1 MRNHNFFQ
9 ARDQYPWT
17 FGEDALKIINKNIKM
32 RYSLIRYIYS
42 RFFLISLN
50 EKGAFFKP
58 LMFEFP
64 EDENSYENI
73 EDKIMLGDALFL
85 CAFYESNSTDKSFVF
100 PNANFNK
107 FPEGKII
114 TSYSDKDNEKN
125 KKIELSGKLED
136 IHLFLRGGFILPYQN
151 VDDKYVINTKKL
163 RNEKI
168 NLIINIDNYNQ
179 SKGEIFYDNDEI
191 NTIEDN
197 KYFRVEIF
205 YSEQKLTFNVFKNN
219 LDNYEYKDHILG
231 KIELWRANQ
240 IFKMNDSKEEKTKM
254 VVMNVKYHDNAN
266 NKNVE
271 GIYDLNNDKIVFDV
285 SDNKKEISIFDINEI
300 TFN

>member
-1 MRNHNFFQ
+1 MSPVVIGHTTTPSIASTAPIGPSQ
-9 ARDQYPWT
+9 SLHILSTSIDGVAPASAA
-17 FGEDALKIINKNIKM
+17 AL
-32 RYSLIRYIYS
+32 S
-42 RFFLISLN
+42 
-50 EKGAFFKP
+50 P
-58 LMFEFP
+58 
-64 EDENSYENI
+64 
-73 EDKIMLGDALFL
+73 
-85 CAFYESNSTDKSFVF
+85 
-100 PNANFNK
+100 
-107 FPEGKII
+107 
-114 TSYSDKDNEKN
+114 
-125 KKIELSGKLED
+125 
-136 IHLFLRGGFILPYQN
+136 
-151 VDDKYVINTKKL
+151 
-163 RNEKI
+163 
-168 NLIINIDNYNQ
+168 
-179 SKGEIFYDNDEI
+179 YDNDEI

-285 SDNKKEISIFDINEI
+285 SDNKKEIYYCYYY
-300 TFN
+300 